1 MLATTASGQCAR
13 LVLQRAEFESLERL
27 IFLMPSEKLQVPST
41 YLGKEMTK
49 TDEKLAG
56 IPLRTSFRK
65 IDPFTASFSLFSS
78 FQNSFWLL
86 LIVNKICQWLDSN
99 RGSLVSEATA
109 LPTVPQPQPL
119 PNATTTAQCHNQ
131 CHNQWPMPPP
141 MPNATTNAQ
150 CHNQCP
156 MPQPM
161 PNAPTNAQCH
171 NQCPIFEH
179 GFISFNLKGAKR
191 LCSLSFNR

>member
-109 LPTVPQPQPL
+109 LPTVPQPL